1 MRKDTV
7 CVFFILIL
15 TIFVYISSVCRSEN
29 FGIVQLKSIRDIEN
43 QSVQIKN
50 LTYYCL
56 TVPNKERVAHI
67 QKEFNGFNIEF
78 VNPPLLTNEFV
89 NKHRSGASGF
99 CKMIDLG
106 LRAQDKF
113 KPFQPFVIMEDDSS
127 KYREFP
133 EMISIP
139 KDADLVY
146 LGLSI
151 FTPNDDTIYFER
163 TTNPEIHRVYGM
175 SATHMIMVCSATGA
189 NLITRVT
196 IEDGLNDTFYD
207 ILLGMTHP
215 FYNIYALSTPLGY
228 QDASV
233 GGHESGTK
241 WDFPSKKIDDVIEVF
256 PKNKKTEKDKKNS
269 VAYQVSK

>member
-1 MRKDTV
+1 MREYTV
-7 CVFFILIL
+7 CIYAIMILCIIVFIRL
-15 TIFVYISSVCRSEN
+15 CHHEN
-29 FGIVQLKSIRDIEN
+29 FGIVQLKSIREIEN
-43 QSVQIKN
+43 QSIQIKN
-50 LTYYCL
+50 LAYYCL
-56 TVPNKERVAHI
+56 TLPNEKRVAHI

>member
-1 MRKDTV
+1 MRRDSV
-7 CVFFILIL
+7 CAIFILTL
-15 TIFVYISSVCRSEN
+15 TIFVYISSGCRSEN

-43 QSVQIKN
+43 QSIQIKN

-56 TVPNKERVAHI
+56 TLPNEKRVAHI
-67 QKEFNGFNIEF
+67 QKEFNGLNIEF
-78 VNPPLLTNEFV
+78 VNPPLIKNEV
-89 NKHRSGASGF
+89 VTRHSSGASGF

-146 LGLSI
+146 LGLSV
-151 FTPNDDTIYFER
+151 FTPNDNTIYFER

-175 SATHMIMVCSATGA
+175 SASHMIVVCSATGA
-189 NLITRVT
+189 NLVTRVT
-196 IEDGLNDTFYD
+196 IEDGLNDTFAD

-215 FYNIYALSTPLGY
+215 FYNIYALSVPLVY

-241 WDFPSKKIDDVIEVF
+241 WDFPSKKIDNVIEAF
-256 PKNKKTEKDKKNS
+256 PLNAKTEESKKNS
-269 VAYQVSK
+269 IAYQVSK

>member
-1 MRKDTV
+1 MRRDSV
-7 CVFFILIL
+7 CVICILIL

-78 VNPPLLTNEFV
+78 VNPPLLKNEFV

-175 SATHMIMVCSATGA
+175 SAAHMIMVCSATGA